1 MCAINHLAL
10 RIDEIRREGYLLLFH
25 QIQIEQNLVEFSNV
39 QGACERIKNTPF
51 LIQYDFFQRMFLLL
65 FIIILPFGLTNSLGV
80 YTIPLSFVISLTY
93 ATIEVTGLSPLFTPL
108 LLFFFSFYFLS
119 FFHSFILSFIHSF
132 FHSFIQPISL

>member
-1 MCAINHLAL
+1 MCVLIYHLAL

-93 ATIEVTGLSPLFTPL
+93 ATIEVTGGRSPSLASLLRFASFLFL
-108 LLFFFSFYFLS
+108 ILFSFFLY
-119 FFHSFILSFIHSF
+119 FILSFFPI
-132 FHSFIQPISL
+132 PISL